1 MEQEGVVKEQGLTLD
16 QAISTYLEAV
26 PPGARTA
33 VQGELLRFA
42 RWYGGDRPLER
53 MTGHEVATYAQEVA
67 TSGADPYRRLEPVRE
82 FLSHARKAGWTA
94 TNLATHVRLRKGAG
108 AGNNQQN
115 NHNQD
120 AVQLTQEAKESLER
134 ELEELKAR
142 RPKIAE
148 MLRQAMADKDFRE
161 NAPLDA
167 ARDQQAHLEARIRE
181 IEATLR
187 RAVIVETPEGRH
199 DVVRLGSRVLVQNLS
214 SGQEQRFILVSP
226 HEVNA
231 AQGKISVASPVGR
244 ALMDRA
250 EGEEV
255 EVAVPAGTVRFRI
268 QRIEG

>member
-1 MEQEGVVKEQGLTLD
+1 MEQEGVVNEQALTLD
-16 QAISTYLEAV
+16 QAILAYLATV
-26 PPGARTA
+26 PAESRTA
-33 VQGELLRFA
+33 AQGELLRFA

-53 MTGHEVATYAQEVA
+53 LTGHEVATYAEEVSA
-67 TSGADPYRRLEPVRE
+67 SGVDPYRRLEPVRQ
-82 FLSHARKAGWTA
+82 FLAYARKAGWTPA
-94 TNLATHVRLRKGAG
+94 NLATHVRLRRAGG

-115 NHNQD
+115 NRDQD
-120 AVQLTQEAKESLER
+120 VVQLTAEAKAALER

-199 DVVRLGSRVLVQNLS
+199 DVVRLGSRVLVRNLS
-214 SGQEQRFILVSP
+214 SGQEQRFMLVSP

-231 AQGKISVASPVGR
+231 AEGKISVESPVGR
-244 ALMDRA
+244 ALMDRS

-255 EVAVPAGTVRFRI
+255 EVRVPAGTVRFRI